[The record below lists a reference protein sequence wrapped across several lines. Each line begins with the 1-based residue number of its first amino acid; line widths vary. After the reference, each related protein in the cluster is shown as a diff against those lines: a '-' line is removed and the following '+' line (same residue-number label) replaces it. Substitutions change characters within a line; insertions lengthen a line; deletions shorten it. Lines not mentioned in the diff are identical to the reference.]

1 MLQTQTDTSESL
13 IMPKYLFLDNIF
25 KVVKVISESLTLD
38 MFMDFGY
45 IIRLVTV
52 EQRLLG
58 FFRHWEGSYV

>member
-58 FFRHWEGSYV
+58 FFRYWEGNYV

>member
-58 FFRHWEGSYV
+58 FFRYWEGSYV

>member
-58 FFRHWEGSYV
+58 FFRYWEGSYA